1 MLGRLKPVP
10 AAFLKQLATDKELFH
25 DLPQNVQQEVHPL
38 RGPSLTFAVQLLS
51 ILLILLWLS
60 TLYEMVSKCTTGVS
74 AQSTEALSWS
84 LKPQSSPYLDV
95 TPGFGVY
102 YPKAIQTAHL
112 QKMFAKEPKARMTAR
127 KIQSLG
133 GCWVWS
139 PGRSL
144 LSSVPCHLSRPALL
158 RHSATGKAEHFLRL
172 QQRGTKH
179 VTSAAPGI
187 GRCNARVCT
196 QDKWMAYD
204 KCMADRTNGVRLVTQ
219 DFI

>member
-84 LKPQSSPYLDV
+84 LKPQSSPYFRCYTWLWCVLPKSNPNSPPPKDV
-95 TPGFGVY
+95 
-102 YPKAIQTAHL
+102 
-112 QKMFAKEPKARMTAR
+112 
-127 KIQSLG
+127 
-133 GCWVWS
+133 C
-139 PGRSL
+139 
-144 LSSVPCHLSRPALL
+144 
-158 RHSATGKAEHFLRL
+158 
-172 QQRGTKH
+172 
-179 VTSAAPGI
+179 
-187 GRCNARVCT
+187 
-196 QDKWMAYD
+196 
-204 KCMADRTNGVRLVTQ
+204 
-219 DFI
+219 